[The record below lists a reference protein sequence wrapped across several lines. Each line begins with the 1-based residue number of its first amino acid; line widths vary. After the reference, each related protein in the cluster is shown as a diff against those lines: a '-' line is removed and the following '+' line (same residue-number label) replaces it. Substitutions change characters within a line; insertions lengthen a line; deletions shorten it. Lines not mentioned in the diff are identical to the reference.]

1 MIKDFS
7 LPVQL
12 RLTTGFLMQNH
23 ILSFLKSV
31 FSIALMSGAFCCWV
45 LLCVWAVQHL
55 GDDSENQISPTDS
68 AAVALATTTDS
79 TPQVKITNEL
89 RYTTMGWQ
97 TPSHWMRQPT
107 QGSQLSIAGI
117 NPIVVGIGILLI
129 SLMAIV
135 VFSPDQEVER
145 LLKAAK
151 LRDESTAAY
160 KLDKLREIN
169 GN

>member
-1 MIKDFS
+1 
-7 LPVQL
+7 
-12 RLTTGFLMQNH
+12 MQNH
-23 ILSFLKSV
+23 ILSFMKSV

-45 LLCVWAVQHL
+45 LLCVWGVQHL
-55 GDDSENQISPTDS
+55 SDDLTNQSALADS
-68 AAVALATTTDS
+68 APVAIATTTDS

-97 TPSHWMRQPT
+97 TPSHWIAQPT

-129 SLMAIV
+129 SLLAIV

-145 LLKAAK
+145 LLKVAK
-151 LRDESTAAY
+151 IRDEATAAY
-160 KLDKLREIN
+160 KLNKLREMN
-169 GN
+169 RD

>member
-1 MIKDFS
+1 
-7 LPVQL
+7 
-12 RLTTGFLMQNH
+12 MQNH

-55 GDDSENQISPTDS
+55 SDDLTNQSALADS
-68 AAVALATTTDS
+68 APVAIATTTDS

-97 TPSHWMRQPT
+97 TPSHWIAQPT

-129 SLMAIV
+129 SLLAIV

-145 LLKAAK
+145 LLKVAK
-151 LRDESTAAY
+151 IRDEATAAY
-160 KLDKLREIN
+160 KLNKLREMN
-169 GN
+169 RD

>member
-1 MIKDFS
+1 M
-7 LPVQL
+7 
-12 RLTTGFLMQNH
+12 
-23 ILSFLKSV
+23 
-31 FSIALMSGAFCCWV
+31 
-45 LLCVWAVQHL
+45 
-55 GDDSENQISPTDS
+55 
-68 AAVALATTTDS
+68 ATTTDS

-97 TPSHWMRQPT
+97 TPSHWIPQPT
-107 QGSQLSIAGI
+107 QGIQLSIAGI
-117 NPIVVGIGILLI
+117 NPIVVGIGILLV

-160 KLDKLREIN
+160 KLDKLREMN
-169 GN
+169 RD